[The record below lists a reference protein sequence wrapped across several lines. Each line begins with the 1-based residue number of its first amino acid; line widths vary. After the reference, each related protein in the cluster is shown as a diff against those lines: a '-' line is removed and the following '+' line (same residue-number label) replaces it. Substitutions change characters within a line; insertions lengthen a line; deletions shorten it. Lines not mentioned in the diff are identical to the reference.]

1 MPSSNHLRF
10 VLPRQIVSGFC
21 HEATQLYANKFILSN
36 TCTYSN
42 IINLRF
48 ISRKVLEQFN
58 LWHSRSNKNP
68 DHSHEIVNDWRG
80 KCSFHFLW
88 FLLHSN
94 SDKSGIVHLNSG
106 LLFKIIFKKAKNWVL
121 FNPFPTWIYTKT
133 FGHYKNNFE

>member
-94 SDKSGIVHLNSG
+94 SDKSGIHLNSG
-106 LLFKIIFKKAKNWVL
+106 GSAIIQNYFQKGQKLSGIQSISHMDIHKNFWSL
-121 FNPFPTWIYTKT
+121 
-133 FGHYKNNFE
+133 